1 MFSIINSKLTSL
13 YFPLS
18 SSLCIRNSDKMYDS
32 TWSCIRSIYAS
43 EGVKGFYKGLGPN
56 ILRSV
61 GGAVLLISY
70 DEFKSAFN
78 LADTQISV

>member
-1 MFSIINSKLTSL
+1 
-13 YFPLS
+13 
-18 SSLCIRNSDKMYDS
+18 MYDS
-32 TWSCIRSIYAS
+32 SLQCIKSIYRN
-43 EGVKGFYKGLGPN
+43 EGMGGFYKGLGPN

-70 DEFKSAFN
+70 DEFKVAFN